1 MALRFC
7 LQGAQSK
14 RGIVR
19 GVDHDG
25 ALLFEENGIICRIT
39 GGEVSLR
46 PSNFGKT

>member
-1 MALRFC
+1 LLAGRAI
-7 LQGAQSK
+7 QEGV
-14 RGIVR
+14 VR